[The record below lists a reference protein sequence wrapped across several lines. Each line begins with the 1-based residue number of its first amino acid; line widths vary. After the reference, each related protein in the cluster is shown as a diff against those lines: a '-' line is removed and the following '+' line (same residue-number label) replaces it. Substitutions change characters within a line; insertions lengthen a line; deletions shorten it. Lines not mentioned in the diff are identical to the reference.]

1 MAEHLSFGKKSEDK
15 AVEWLEQHG
24 YEILHRNWKFSYF
37 EIDIIAKKN
46 EVLHI
51 IEVKARHYGPI
62 GFPENYVGR
71 KKFKRLQRAADQFL
85 FMNPGISIWLQYD
98 ILVITDL
105 ISGITYFF
113 HHEDVYCYVI

>member
-62 GFPENYVGR
+62 GFPENNVGR

-85 FMNPGISIWLQYD
+85 FMNPGISKWLQYD
-98 ILVITDL
+98 ILAITEQKNGMTD
-105 ISGITYFF
+105 YFLL
-113 HHEDVYCYVI
+113 EDVFL